1 MCPRREGEVCGQEAD
16 RQPVIRAVSNRQT
29 LRCGGIVAARRVN
42 RPRGAGFQ
50 SKVKVIK
57 YSII

>member
-1 MCPRREGEVCGQEAD
+1 MMPDELWAKAD
-16 RQPVIRAVSNRQT
+16 RQPVIRAVSSRQT
-29 LRCGGIVAARRVN
+29 LRYASLTMRQPN
-42 RPRGAGFQ
+42 RPHGAGFQ